1 MIKDLQIKL
10 KRQRATYTTSEQK
23 SAAYLLHN
31 ISGIRFETAASL
43 GPRVGVSPMTVGR
56 FLRTLGYAGLNV
68 LKKVLRRDAPWLLL
82 YKNPAHPRETDFVA
96 HYLQTE
102 CLLDACM
109 D

>member
-56 FLRTLGYAGLNV
+56 FLRTLGFRGPQCVEESSAS
-68 LKKVLRRDAPWLLL
+68 
-82 YKNPAHPRETDFVA
+82 
-96 HYLQTE
+96 
-102 CLLDACM
+102 
-109 D
+109 